1 MAGYLVR
8 RVAQS
13 VVVIWGALTIVFV
26 VVRVVP
32 GDPAAL
38 LLGPTATREQL
49 ANTRASLG
57 LDRPL
62 LEQYVAYLVDVTR
75 FDFGDS
81 ARLGGPAMAEVV
93 QRLPATLSLAF
104 AALALTIV
112 VSFPLGVFAAR
123 RPHHLGGRAI
133 SVLSLAGQGLPQFW
147 VGIMLILLFSA
158 TLRLLPASGF
168 TSPQGLIMPAI
179 ALSLPFIGWLIR
191 AVRSGIIDELGKDYV
206 RTATAKGLLD
216 GTVFY
221 GHVLRNTLVPV
232 TTVVGLLLGIFIGN
246 AVIVEVVFAWPGVG
260 RLLVDAIT
268 YRDYSVVQAA
278 VAVITAVYVLL
289 NLAVD
294 VVYTC
299 LDPRVRF
306 QEGR

>member
-1 MAGYLVR
+1 MAGYLAR

-13 VVVIWGALTIVFV
+13 VLVIWGALTIVFV
-26 VVRVVP
+26 VVRVIP

-49 ANTRASLG
+49 ARTRESFG

-62 LEQYVAYLVDVTR
+62 PEQYFSYLLDVLR
-75 FDFGDS
+75 LDFGES
-81 ARLGGPAMAEVV
+81 VRLGGPAMAEVL

-104 AALALTIV
+104 AALALTV
-112 VSFPLGVFAAR
+112 AVSFPLGVLAAR
-123 RPHHLGGRAI
+123 RPHNVGGRLI
-133 SVLSLAGQGLPQFW
+133 SVFSLAGQGMPQFW
-147 VGIMLILLFSA
+147 VGIMLILLLSA
-158 TLRLLPASGF
+158 TLRWLPASGF
-168 TSPQGLIMPAI
+168 TSLAGLIMPAT
-179 ALSLPFIGWLIR
+179 ALALPFIGWLIR
-191 AVRSGIIDELGKDYV
+191 SVRSGVIDELGKDYV
-206 RTATAKGLLD
+206 RTANAKGLLD

-221 GHVLRNTLVPV
+221 GHVLRNTLVPI

-278 VAVITAVYVLL
+278 VAVITVVYVLL

-294 VVYTC
+294 VLYTY

>member
-1 MAGYLVR
+1 MAGYLAR

-13 VVVIWGALTIVFV
+13 VLVIWGALTIVFV
-26 VVRVVP
+26 VVRVIP

-49 ANTRASLG
+49 ARTRASFG

-62 LEQYVAYLVDVTR
+62 PEQYVSYLLDVAR
-75 FDFGDS
+75 LDFGES
-81 ARLGGPAMAEVV
+81 VRLGGPAMSEVL

-104 AALALTIV
+104 AALALTV
-112 VSFPLGVFAAR
+112 LVSFPLGVLAAR
-123 RPHHLGGRAI
+123 RPHHVGGRLI
-133 SVLSLAGQGLPQFW
+133 SVLSLAGQGMPQFW

-158 TLRLLPASGF
+158 TLRWLPASGF
-168 TSPQGLIMPAI
+168 TSLQGLIMPAI

-191 AVRSGIIDELGKDYV
+191 SVRSGVIDELGKDYV

-216 GTVFY
+216 GTIFY
-221 GHVLRNTLVPV
+221 GHVLRNTLIPV

-260 RLLVDAIT
+260 RMLVDAIE

-278 VAVITAVYVLL
+278 VAVITVVYVVL

-294 VVYTC
+294 VLYTY

-306 QEGR
+306 QEGG